1 MNDKRNSLYLAMV
14 ELADRIKPQAVVL
27 ENVPGM
33 LQTNGGIGARR
44 IVEDFKKIGYVMIPK
59 LLYAPDYGIPQM
71 RKRVF
76 FVGLRDGK
84 TKFEFPEP
92 VVDKEHYVTCEEA
105 IGDLPSL
112 QTEKGEIIY
121 GEEIQ
126 DYTMK
131 PANSYQRK
139 MRSNSGKV
147 LNHIGSIPIE
157 KTRKMISLVQK
168 GKITRHCQRNIKE
181 YISIMRLLR
190 DIIVRTIKYN

>member
-1 MNDKRNSLYLAMV
+1 
-14 ELADRIKPQAVVL
+14 
-27 ENVPGM
+27 
-33 LQTNGGIGARR
+33 
-44 IVEDFKKIGYVMIPK
+44 
-59 LLYAPDYGIPQM
+59 M

-147 LNHIGSIPIE
+147 LNHIGKDKKNDFSRPRRE
-157 KTRKMISLVQK
+157 KLQGIARGIS
-168 GKITRHCQRNIKE
+168 RNI
-181 YISIMRLLR
+181 
-190 DIIVRTIKYN
+190 